1 MFNQIVKTSLFL
13 FFAYDYY
20 IQFIILNRREN
31 MIKKHKANNIVQIYV
46 VKNPRN
52 TIKSLKSLFFSK
64 IARKA
69 SLAYVNGE
77 NWLIFFNHHG

>member
-1 MFNQIVKTSLFL
+1 
-13 FFAYDYY
+13 
-20 IQFIILNRREN
+20 
-31 MIKKHKANNIVQIYV
+31 MIKKHKENIKVQIYV
-46 VKNPRN
+46 VRNPRN
-52 TIKSLKSLFFSK
+52 TTKSVKALFFSK